1 MRRPRGRRCIS
12 RLRRA
17 NIDQLIARCA
27 GLDVHQKSVT
37 ACLRV
42 PGDGDERVQEI
53 LANQSHSVISPELA
67 VLNCRVPTCL
77 ARAALVAGR

>member
-1 MRRPRGRRCIS
+1 
-12 RLRRA
+12 
-17 NIDQLIARCA
+17 
-27 GLDVHQKSVT
+27 VHQKSVT

-77 ARAALVAGR
+77 PRAALVAGR

>member
-1 MRRPRGRRCIS
+1 MHR
-12 RLRRA
+12 
-17 NIDQLIARCA
+17 
-27 GLDVHQKSVT
+27 KSVT

-53 LANQSHSVISPELA
+53 LANQSHSVISPGLA